1 MTNVKLGTAEPKKVA
16 TLGGLLLVL
25 LVVWWFNSSDDPG
38 SGPGTATAPS
48 PLKTP
53 KEIGVIAAPP
63 PVARREGMTPVKR
76 AGSRQQL
83 RSNVQDFKPKLF
95 DKDNPVDPTK
105 VDPTLGTQIM
115 ARLQGLHLEGGGRS
129 LFDFGSVAAAA
140 DVPKGPLIKPAKPK
154 PSYPFVGPRKPEPE
168 VAKVEPPKP
177 PPPPIPLKFYG
188 YEFSPKLGKKR
199 AFFLEGEDI
208 YIAAEGESMKSG
220 KYRLIKIGVNSAVVE
235 DIANKNQQS
244 LPLVEEQQQAG
255 ND

>member
-1 MTNVKLGTAEPKKVA
+1 MTNIKLGGAEPKKVA
-16 TLGGLLLVL
+16 TLGGLLVVL
-25 LVVWWFNSSDDPG
+25 LVVWWFNSADSPDAGPAAGG
-38 SGPGTATAPS
+38 SS
-48 PLKTP
+48 PLKAP
-53 KEIGVIAAPP
+53 KEVGVLPGPP
-63 PVARREGMTPVKR
+63 PAAVARREGMTPVKR

-83 RSNVQDFKPKLF
+83 RSTVQDFKPKLF

-115 ARLQGLHLEGGGRS
+115 ARLQGLRLEGGGRS
-129 LFDFGSVAAAA
+129 LFDFGSVAAA
-140 DVPKGPLIKPAKPK
+140 DVPKGPIFNPKPK
-154 PSYPFVGPRKPEPE
+154 PQYPFVGPRKPEPE
-168 VAKVEPPKP
+168 VAVVKPPPP

-188 YEFSPKLGKKR
+188 YEFSPRLGKKR

-220 KYRLIKIGVNSAVVE
+220 KYKLIKIGVNSAVVE
-235 DIANKNQQS
+235 DVANKNQQS